1 MGAPLLASP
10 TSGGEAR
17 LWPALHT
24 EQEPPCLSACYQ
36 RTQCPRQAAPKA
48 VRFRIFHDQAE
59 ASAQLAEAMKCVI
72 SVNEGGEL
80 QRAGKQTVTV
90 TLGSPSRH
98 LQKAIEIL
106 LAAITAAKK
115 AGVDAAEQEAAQLW
129 LKDLQ
134 EAEAKVRSHGQI
146 VLPCPGR

>member
-1 MGAPLLASP
+1 MPLSLLSEDAV
-10 TSGGEAR
+10 
-17 LWPALHT
+17 
-24 EQEPPCLSACYQ
+24 PPPGCA
-36 RTQCPRQAAPKA
+36 KA
-48 VRFRIFHDQAE
+48 VRFRIFYDQAE

-90 TLGSPSRH
+90 TLESPSRH
-98 LQKAIEIL
+98 LQKAVEIL

-134 EAEAKVRSHGQI
+134 EAEAKVRLHGQI

>member
-1 MGAPLLASP
+1 
-10 TSGGEAR
+10 
-17 LWPALHT
+17 
-24 EQEPPCLSACYQ
+24 
-36 RTQCPRQAAPKA
+36 
-48 VRFRIFHDQAE
+48 
-59 ASAQLAEAMKCVI
+59 
-72 SVNEGGEL
+72 
-80 QRAGKQTVTV
+80 
-90 TLGSPSRH
+90 
-98 LQKAIEIL
+98 